1 MPKVSPR
8 VPPPSAP
15 AKAPPSK
22 TPKTPAKAPP
32 KTPAKVAQPSI
43 LPSKT
48 PAKTPAKLPTKTPAK
63 VPSKTP
69 AKLPS
74 KTPAKAPTKTPAKP
88 VTKAP
93 PPKVTPTNTEKKEDL
108 SCKYCNTYFT
118 YTAPNKKALVSHL
131 KTLHQAELAKE
142 SPAYRKEIFGYTDPA
157 PNPTPANNLTP
168 TQTSAKQSQK
178 PSQNQVNTPRPTPV
192 QIKAEKFEAAQ
203 TPTPNPPNP
212 VMQSKIQNTLR
223 NNSNQMAVRIKQEL
237 NTSVAEETP
246 ETNTNVNQA
255 PMQQVADNFS
265 GGQVGQNNAGSK
277 TPDTTPQAEQPNL
290 EESLEEADDSP
301 GEITGDIDDANNSD
315 PKNTESEEV
324 DLNCKLCNK
333 WFTYTAPDK
342 ESLKDHYA
350 TIHKGEK
357 IPGEEPP
364 KEKALD
370 FENLISKVYKC
381 VHCPKGKMFTHQ
393 SSHSL
398 KLHMK
403 VNHRNIFMQDKLMK
417 KEELPTTLLCSM
429 CKKFHA
435 TKKDEVIEH
444 IKNQHRS

>member
-1 MPKVSPR
+1 MNR
-8 VPPPSAP
+8 
-15 AKAPPSK
+15 
-22 TPKTPAKAPP
+22 
-32 KTPAKVAQPSI
+32 
-43 LPSKT
+43 
-48 PAKTPAKLPTKTPAK
+48 
-63 VPSKTP
+63 
-69 AKLPS
+69 
-74 KTPAKAPTKTPAKP
+74 
-88 VTKAP
+88 
-93 PPKVTPTNTEKKEDL
+93 
-108 SCKYCNTYFT
+108 
-118 YTAPNKKALVSHL
+118 
-131 KTLHQAELAKE
+131 
-142 SPAYRKEIFGYTDPA
+142 
-157 PNPTPANNLTP
+157 
-168 TQTSAKQSQK
+168 
-178 PSQNQVNTPRPTPV
+178 NQIA
-192 QIKAEKFEAAQ
+192 IK
-203 TPTPNPPNP
+203 
-212 VMQSKIQNTLR
+212 
-223 NNSNQMAVRIKQEL
+223 IKQEL

-246 ETNTNVNQA
+246 VTNTNADQA
-255 PMQQVADNFS
+255 PMQQVTDE
-265 GGQVGQNNAGSK
+265 QVGQNNAGPGKK
-277 TPDTTPQAEQPNL
+277 TPDTTPQAGQPDL
-290 EESLEEADDSP
+290 EESLEEANDSTE
-301 GEITGDIDDANNSD
+301 EITGDIDDTNNSD